1 MKYIA
6 MLLLTVAVLFSG
18 CTDDSG
24 VSDDYKIVVEGENG
38 VLTGGGQY
46 TFLGESGNGNNL
58 LYLGDGGAKVTYTFN
73 SDYEGIMDMYVRI
86 SDDALHADGARSVYI
101 TVNGEKVTY
110 NHISINTLTDESDWL
125 WQYFAKFNIKK
136 GENTVEIEKIATT
149 SAAFAM
155 DKFAFVMEDQPV
167 E

>member
-73 SDYEGIMDMYVRI
+73 SDYEGIMDMYVR
-86 SDDALHADGARSVYI
+86 
-101 TVNGEKVTY
+101 N
-110 NHISINTLTDESDWL
+110 N
-125 WQYFAKFNIKK
+125 
-136 GENTVEIEKIATT
+136 
-149 SAAFAM
+149 
-155 DKFAFVMEDQPV
+155 FV
-167 E
+167 